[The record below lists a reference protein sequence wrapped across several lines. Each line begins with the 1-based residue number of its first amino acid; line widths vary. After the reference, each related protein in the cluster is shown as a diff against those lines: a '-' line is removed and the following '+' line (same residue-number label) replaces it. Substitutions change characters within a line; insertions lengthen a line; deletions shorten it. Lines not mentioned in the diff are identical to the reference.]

1 MRAVNLIPA
10 DERRGAGGIAGRSGG
25 VVYVLV
31 GSLAVL
37 VALGVVY
44 AFAVHTVAQRK
55 GELAAVAAQVATVNA
70 ETQSLQPY
78 VQIAAVSAEKVQEVA
93 TIAQQR
99 FNWPTAMS
107 QLALALPNDVSF
119 TSLSASVPTA
129 TSATVAATPA
139 GSSASASGVQVP
151 FSLVGCANS
160 QGDIPSVLTDLS
172 SVPGV
177 TGVQLISSI
186 ENSSIHYHGLQTKL
200 NHSGSVRADEPF
212 AAICPKIQWTITL
225 SYAASYT
232 VPKVKLPQGSS
243 SGAQTVSTA
252 SGASGT
258 IVQTASQRVTP

>member
-1 MRAVNLIPA
+1 VRAVNLIPA
-10 DERRGAGGIAGRSGG
+10 EERRGAGGIAGRTGG

-31 GSLAVL
+31 GGLAVL

-44 AFAVHTVAQRK
+44 AFAVHTVSQRK
-55 GELAAVAAQVATVNA
+55 TELAAVAQQVATVNA

-78 VQIAAVSAEKVQEVA
+78 VQVAAVSAEKVQEVA

-99 FNWPTAMS
+99 FNWPTAMA

-119 TSLSASVPTA
+119 TSLNASVPAVTA
-129 TSATVAATPA
+129 TTPA
-139 GSSASASGVQVP
+139 ASGASASAVQVP

-160 QGDIPSVLTDLS
+160 QGEIPSVLTDLS

-177 TGVQLISSI
+177 TGVQLIGSLESSSI
-186 ENSSIHYHGLQTKL
+186 RYHGLSTKL
-200 NHSGSVRADEPF
+200 NHGGPVNADEPF
-212 AAICPKIQWTITL
+212 AAICPKIQWTIAL

-252 SGASGT
+252 SGGNGT
-258 IVQTASQRVTP
+258 IVQTASQQVTP